1 MPFRRRPSRWAH
13 VRKRRSGAARTLQ
26 SAWRRRRRRRAGG
39 LVAKTARSNMRK
51 LKLLKGNVEVKE
63 ANTAVAAIADDFAE
77 GQANVT
83 AIVVDHFGTMTN
95 MAPPIASTLAVN
107 LLVFTGGTG
116 ENEYIGRQVTM
127 RSLAVK
133 CQIEHDTRSSRAVYH
148 LYLIHDNEPS
158 AAPLNLSGDI
168 LKLPATGGVPAPY
181 GLSLAFHNKTNVGKG
196 KRVQILDHKRVVIC
210 APAYTA
216 NGQTVPAIITTQGG
230 TPPDQYGNTTRLQY
244 THLNTAS
251 NAVCGDSAA
260 EVTLFTKAP
269 YRLEFDANAADSIP
283 SNHAIYLYA
292 YQYGLGAY
300 VQDTQPNS
308 SLMFRANVRFTDL

>member
-13 VRKRRSGAARTLQ
+13 VRKRRAGAARTLQ

-51 LKLLKGNVEVKE
+51 LKMLKGNVEVKE
-63 ANTAVAAIADDFAE
+63 ANTAVAALNDQFAE
-77 GQANVT
+77 GQANVV

-95 MAPPIASTLAVN
+95 MQPPIPDTLATN

-116 ENEYIGRQVTM
+116 ENEYIGKQITL

-133 CQIEHDTRSSRAVYH
+133 CQIEHDTRSSRSVYH

-158 AAPLNLSGDI
+158 AAPLNLNGDI
-168 LKLPATGGVPAPY
+168 LQLPATGQVPAPY

-196 KRVQILDHKRVVIC
+196 KRCQILDHKRVVITS
-210 APAYTA
+210 PAYTA
-216 NGQTVPAIITTQGG
+216 NGQTVPAIATAAAGVS
-230 TPPDQYGNTTRLQY
+230 PDVYGNTTRPQY

-251 NAVCGDSAA
+251 NCLVGDSAA

-269 YRLEFDANAADSIP
+269 YRLEFNSNGPDEIP
-283 SNHAIYLYA
+283 MNHAIYLYA
-292 YQYGLGAY
+292 YQYGLGGY
-300 VQDTQPNS
+300 VQQTQPS
-308 SLMFRANVRFTDL
+308 CTLMFRANVRFTDL